1 VVNSSLT
8 FPKDNQLYAPISRS
22 TVVID
27 LLCNKLDKSA
37 HYRLNAGNPKM
48 YA

>member
-8 FPKDNQLYAPISRS
+8 FPKGNQLYAPISRS

-27 LLCNKLDKSA
+27 LLCNETDKSA
-37 HYRLNAGNPKM
+37 YYRLNAGNPKIC
-48 YA
+48 A